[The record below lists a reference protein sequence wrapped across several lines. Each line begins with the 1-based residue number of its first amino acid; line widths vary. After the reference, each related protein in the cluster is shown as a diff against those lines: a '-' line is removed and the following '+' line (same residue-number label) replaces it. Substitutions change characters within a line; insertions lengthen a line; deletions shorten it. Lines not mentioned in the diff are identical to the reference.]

1 MKFNTKQIEYL
12 NKNSKHGNPIMV
24 RVGENWYTW
33 NEEQDGHISLVN
45 EKGKTVKVLPT
56 EIDQITEGIEQ
67 TDIIQEIEDG
77 IRKIVKEE
85 LNEEKLQEGEGL
97 GWSLDWESEIAQLIN
112 SKELKTLLKDKN
124 SKVKTIAQR
133 LKKNLIQVHIGFDGL
148 KDEIRKVY
156 GEGKLNETKFYAFWK
171 NKKHTINGKS
181 LYDAKQQAITKLK
194 IPKSKVGLLAVVNAG
209 EHDKGSFKFE
219 GKLKEGVNQSYKQ
232 MLNLMK
238 NAIPM
243 MFRREEGGLEKK
255 YHDSIMNNGDVGVFI
270 QALHYGKPEAMKLW
284 PKVEKIVKKN
294 LDNFYKEDVKEK
306 QKENTE
312 RNKLWM
318 MLGKYA
324 KKLKV

>member
-1 MKFNTKQIEYL
+1 MQKMSFISI
-12 NKNSKHGNPIMV
+12 SKK
-24 RVGENWYTW
+24 TT
-33 NEEQDGHISLVN
+33 EQ
-45 EKGKTVKVLPT
+45 
-56 EIDQITEGIEQ
+56 
-67 TDIIQEIEDG
+67 
-77 IRKIVKEE
+77 
-85 LNEEKLQEGEGL
+85 
-97 GWSLDWESEIAQLIN
+97 
-112 SKELKTLLKDKN
+112 
-124 SKVKTIAQR
+124 
-133 LKKNLIQVHIGFDGL
+133 
-148 KDEIRKVY
+148 Y
-156 GEGKLNETKFYAFWK
+156 Y
-171 NKKHTINGKS
+171 
-181 LYDAKQQAITKLK
+181 Y
-194 IPKSKVGLLAVVNAG
+194 
-209 EHDKGSFKFE
+209 KGSFKFE

-324 KKLKV
+324 KKLKVLLNPDIIYDQII